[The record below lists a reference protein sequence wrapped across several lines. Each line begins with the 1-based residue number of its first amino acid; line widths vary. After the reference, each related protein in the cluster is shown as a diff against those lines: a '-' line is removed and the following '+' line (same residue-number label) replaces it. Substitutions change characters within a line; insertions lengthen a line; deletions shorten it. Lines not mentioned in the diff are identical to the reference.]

1 MHLIAFNFS
10 PVFGGQ
16 ERYLETLAEE
26 LVQRGHGVEVR
37 GTPERILRT
46 ATVSEGDG
54 PRVELLNGYRA
65 LYLRA
70 WRRRETDL
78 RLFVLH
84 QDINFNQ
91 GRPIKRLI
99 RKLLVRLLV
108 TRVDLLIRVCN
119 QSIPDSYATGK
130 IRTIYNGVTLPETPA
145 KPDPDRPFTLI
156 MVGAINDVKNQLMA
170 LQLLTRL
177 PEVRLLIVGD
187 GPRRSEWQDWAEA
200 NGLSDRREWTGFVT
214 DPSPYYRRADALLL
228 LSRVEAFPYVM
239 LEAMSFG
246 VPVISVPVGGVHEA
260 ITDGEDGI
268 LLPTGELDGLEAAV
282 RPLLQDRAVC
292 RLMGQR
298 ARETVRQRF
307 TIGSMVAQFVATV
320 MEGAR

>member
-1 MHLIAFNFS
+1 MHLIAYNFS

-16 ERYLETLAEE
+16 ERYLEVLAEE
-26 LVQRGHGVEVR
+26 LTGLGHVVEVR
-37 GTPERILRT
+37 GTPDRILRST
-46 ATVSEGDG
+46 GGRGDG
-54 PRVELLNGYRA
+54 PSVELLNGYRA

-99 RKLLVRLLV
+99 RKLLVRLLM
-108 TRVDLLIRVCN
+108 TRIDLLIRVCN
-119 QSIPDSYATGK
+119 QSIPESYAPGK
-130 IRTIYNGVTLPETPA
+130 IRTIYNGVTVPDTPA
-145 KPDPDRPFTLI
+145 QPDLDRPFTLL
-156 MVGAINDVKNQLMA
+156 MVGAVNDVKNQLMG

-177 PEVRLLIVGD
+177 PEVRLLLVGD
-187 GPRRSEWQDWAEA
+187 GPRRAEWQNWAEA
-200 NGLSDRREWTGFVT
+200 NGLSDRVEWTGFVT

-260 ITDGEDGI
+260 IRDGEDGI
-268 LLPTGELDGLEAAV
+268 LLPTGELDDLEAAI
-282 RPLLQDRAVC
+282 RPLLQDRAACGLV
-292 RLMGQR
+292 GQR

-320 MEGAR
+320 MEAAR